1 MPDDLTS
8 KIPLKDNIRYIKN
21 MLGYIQK
28 TDNTYFLLATL
39 RLVLDAVEAA
49 LGLVFSA
56 DILELLW
63 EGASMENLGKPVI
76 LLLSSSFLLSAA
88 SSFLK
93 NEFVEPKQ
101 SLIWLTYD
109 SDFSAKFQQMDYS
122 LIESPM
128 SRSSRT
134 ASGRTITGEPGLAA
148 YSGIWNSSC
157 RGYAGCFA
165 PWWWPSPS

>member
-1 MPDDLTS
+1 MIRKRAKNMPDDLTS

-21 MLGYIQK
+21 MLEYVQK

-76 LLLSSSFLLSAA
+76 LLLSSSFLLSGA

-101 SLIWLTYD
+101 S
-109 SDFSAKFQQMDYS
+109 
-122 LIESPM
+122 
-128 SRSSRT
+128 
-134 ASGRTITGEPGLAA
+134 
-148 YSGIWNSSC
+148 
-157 RGYAGCFA
+157 
-165 PWWWPSPS
+165 